1 MGLLEELNKSLRNY
15 RKNLEVER
23 GKVTEYQKKVDDIAE
38 IYEAMKEKKKLM
50 TEQKKSVKTF
60 VSENHVYWKGNLLT
74 DDYQKPVKSG
84 LVNSGYTTIIT
95 DIDNNLDELRN
106 KKTEYENKILSSK
119 GIMGSIESSINSL
132 GNSIAKLLN

>member
-50 TEQKKSVKTF
+50 TEQKKTVKTF

-84 LVNSGYTTIIT
+84 LVNRRLSKTS
-95 DIDNNLDELRN
+95 
-106 KKTEYENKILSSK
+106 KKWIS
-119 GIMGSIESSINSL
+119 
-132 GNSIAKLLN
+132 